1 MKHHETQVRRIWNCA
16 EEEIALEAMERQLQE
31 AVKCVSAAQEVQ
43 RASEGVYSFA
53 RQMERKI
60 LATGL
65 LRVWQMRCECK
76 FKLADEAL
84 KLMQKYLRALHETER
99 QAADGGLSQEETFV
113 WLERVA
119 RAHEATQPE
128 VQPRLWRG
136 L

>member
-1 MKHHETQVRRIWNCA
+1 
-16 EEEIALEAMERQLQE
+16 
-31 AVKCVSAAQEVQ
+31 
-43 RASEGVYSFA
+43 
-53 RQMERKI
+53 MERKI

-99 QAADGGLSQEETFV
+99 QAADSDLSQEEIFACLQH
-113 WLERVA
+113 WA

-128 VQPRLWRG
+128 VKPRLWRG